1 MSDQVADAIGNG
13 ADYIEKNGWWRGGTV
28 GPNGRQACLV
38 GGLLLGNGYHRD
50 EEGLLRSDPI
60 LSGAVVRLADLIE
73 PQGYTEGS
81 ENWFVT
87 HWNDSKRKCRSK
99 QQALD
104 LMRRAEKIER
114 TGFDPDE

>member
-1 MSDQVADAIGNG
+1 MSDEVADAIGNG
-13 ADYIEKNGWWRGGTV
+13 ADYIEKNGWWRGDTV

-38 GGLLLGNGYHRD
+38 GGLLLGNGYHQD

-60 LSGAVVRLADLIE
+60 LARAVMRLADLIE
-73 PQGYTEGS
+73 PEASTEGS
-81 ENWFVT
+81 ENFLVT
-87 HWNDSKRKCRSK
+87 TWNDNKRTCKNK

-114 TGFDPDE
+114 AGFDPDA

>member
-38 GGLLLGNGYHRD
+38 GGLLLGNGYDRV
-50 EEGLLRSDPI
+50 EEGLLRSDPM
-60 LSGAVVRLADLIE
+60 LAQAVARLASLITPE
-73 PQGYTEGS
+73 DGTGS
-81 ENWFVT
+81 EMWFVT
-87 HWNDSKRKCRSK
+87 QWNDGKSQCRDK

-114 TGFDPDE
+114 TGFDPDA